1 MAQWGQGQ
9 QQGFQYPMQTGFP
22 AGNPQFQQNPQFVP
36 QNPQFQQQNP
46 TFQQQPQFQQGGLG
60 APNGGGLI
68 PQQTGFPGQRPQG
81 FQQPQQTGFPGGSGF
96 VQPQATGFPGGNFQ
110 QNRPAPPPV
119 PPIPSQ
125 FQQPAQPPSFLSL
138 PPPQQPGRLLSASPG
153 FAGGGGLLPQ
163 PTGFGGRPAQAPLV
177 PQMTGFVDPRIMM
190 MTQTFM
196 PTNTSAPY
204 GPGGVPQLPQQ
215 QQNLVTSIQELNQT
229 QRGTTQQQIP
239 WALSKAEKKNY
250 NNIFRSWDA
259 QNTGFING
267 TTALEV
273 FGASGLPKDD
283 LARIWTLADMDDR
296 GKLNLAEFHVAMGL
310 IYRRLNGMPVPD
322 QLPPELKPPSAKD
335 LDNSVD
341 LVKDLLK
348 HETRSR
354 SPLGET
360 SYLRNRS
367 FTGNSTLDTKRD
379 ATIYRHNDNEPP
391 TNFYQSSKRH
401 VNRNAIRARDDD
413 SPASDLEDM
422 KRRLANTAQMLDR
435 AAEAEASKTKEDE
448 ELDQE
453 MDDLKYRVK
462 RVQDD
467 LDYAARGPRTA
478 SREEEKRRLERE
490 LLTLMH
496 ERIPE
501 VERKIKARDERKEKE
516 RRQWARDRDRA
527 NERFGRYDSRDDYR
541 NDDRDRDRDR
551 PYSRGGHDDRDR
563 PYSRGAGLDDRDR
576 PYSRGYDDRDRP
588 RSRNTY
594 DRDDRDDR
602 NRDNYL
608 RDRPSSR
615 SDGRRDDYDRPRSP
629 PRSAPPPP
637 SAPPAPVVREAP
649 AVPKSVPQSTP
660 SPSLKNMTAAEKSAF
675 LKAEAARR
683 IQGRRAALG
692 VTAPTSPVVDT
703 SVEDRLQQEKKEA
716 EEKARA
722 AEKQAEER
730 ERARK
735 ERLASEKAL
744 QEPAPAPTPTTTAP
758 APAPT
763 PKVAPTPPKRAP
775 APPPPRK
782 AAAPPAPKAAPPAPK
797 APARPIAP
805 PAPIVPENDPEEEA
819 LRAREEAVRKAKEER
834 ERRFQERL
842 RQLEKEEEDAR
853 LEEERYQARIL
864 EAQSKVAKAATPA
877 PVAPVRAAPP
887 PVVSAAPTPVA
898 PVAPPPP
905 PAPAAPAPPI
915 VAAAVASPQEKST
928 NPFSRLIKEGA
939 TAAPVANGGTNP
951 WAPPPAP
958 TPRIVPAAAPAPS
971 QSPAPKATYNTASS
985 KDEDDWDDIKE
996 KSDDDG
1002 DSSDD
1007 EITASRAARAKIA
1020 QSLFGGM
1027 LPRPTSAAAS
1037 SPASSPATPAPVGG
1051 PPPPPAPPAPAPPR
1065 APPAPVVVAT
1075 GPPDR
1080 GALLNSIQ
1088 GGLKLRP
1095 TKTVD
1100 KSAPPVS
1107 GRVLGDTA
1115 PPEHINAA
1123 PRPISPPAQAP
1134 APAPAPYIPETL
1146 PMAHEDGD
1154 RSSYRQSVGW
1164 FADRAA
1170 DIGSSPP
1177 NVQSLPS
1184 TAEADEDAEDI
1195 YESPPAPAVPAVIPE
1210 IHVDEATAEP
1220 ASDLMADIDKSIE
1233 HRVRSLYA
1241 FEGDGPED
1249 LSFGENLML
1258 VANPSKSGGDW
1269 WYGKTVSSGKAGL
1282 FPKTYVEVV
1291 TPKKAKAVYT
1301 YTASNGDELA
1311 FSEGET
1317 LSIVDTSEEEW
1328 WKAEQG
1334 GVVFIVPAAYL
1345 ELVEDAK
1352 MKSAPRTDQI
1362 LQATPDPVTVSIPFD
1377 DEKILTLPRP
1387 ESSVSKISVNGHEM
1401 DDSDSDDSDSD
1412 YLSFEDSDD
1421 DEETAA
1427 AKEAREREK
1436 QRVLEAAGLIVKQ
1449 NVGPPPVRPRRPAP
1463 AAPRRVLSV
1472 HKDLPPVPDAE
1483 PPEAETEPEHEP
1495 APEPISHEARLDDA
1509 FARYES
1515 FKNLHA
1521 AGMNRLS
1528 VISTES
1534 TSGTAVSPTATTT
1547 ATIPSSASVMSLS
1560 PSQSSQKESGGGS
1573 GGEGKYSNFL
1583 HFLTGGKGESAE
1595 RERRTVSSLNISA
1608 PIMINSP
1615 SNQSTPQ
1622 DGPSR
1627 SNSPS
1632 FGMSWASLV
1641 NRNAL
1646 EGIPPGERK
1655 RQEAIFELINT
1666 EVAYVR
1672 DLQLIVE
1679 VFYSSMLPMLSTKE
1693 ITVVF
1698 ANVEDLLL
1706 INTAFVS
1713 SLEERQKDC
1722 RLYVDK
1728 IGDILLSHI
1737 PNMGAYME
1745 YCVNQSIAIQVLKSL
1760 REANPELASHLQ
1772 HLRDENPTVR
1782 NLDLSSYLLA
1792 PMQRVTR
1799 YPLLI
1804 KQIEKYTEVG
1814 EEYEAI
1820 KTSHD
1825 MAEKLL
1831 EHINETIRQ
1840 QEGHETLR
1848 TISQNLWIGQGR
1860 LDLTAPTRHMGPR
1873 RLLKQGVVFKAKS
1886 RKKLNAFLCSD
1897 ILVLL
1902 DESMKNLYRM
1912 PIPLAYAQVKD
1923 TGTRDETGFQI
1934 SQNYPRGGDALN
1946 LRASSAR
1953 ECQQWV
1959 QEIGHATKRAR
1970 HAEERAAR
1978 KNGRRQH

>member
-36 QNPQFQQQNP
+36 QNQQFQQPQNP
-46 TFQQQPQFQQGGLG
+46 TFQQQPQFQPQGGLG
-60 APNGGGLI
+60 APNGGLI
-68 PQQTGFPGQRPQG
+68 PQRTGFPGQQPQG

-96 VQPQATGFPGGNFQ
+96 IQPQATGFPAGNFQ
-110 QNRPAPPPV
+110 QNRSAPPPPV

-125 FQQPAQPPSFLSL
+125 FQQPNQTHSFLNL
-138 PPPQQPGRLLSASPG
+138 PPPQQQPNRLLSASPG
-153 FAGGGGLLPQ
+153 YGGGGLLPQ
-163 PTGFGGRPAQAPLV
+163 ATGFAGRPTGGPLV

-215 QQNLVTSIQELNQT
+215 QQNLVTSIQQHNQA
-229 QRGTTQQQIP
+229 QRGSTQQQIS

-259 QNTGFING
+259 QNTGFIG
-267 TTALEV
+267 GPTALEV

-283 LARIWTLADMDDR
+283 LARIWTLADGDDR

-322 QLPPELKPPSAKD
+322 VLPAELRPPSAKD
-335 LDNSVD
+335 LDDSVD

-354 SPLGET
+354 SPLSEDSRT
-360 SYLRNRS
+360 SYLKNRS
-367 FTGNSTLDTKRD
+367 FTGTSALDTKRD
-379 ATIYRHNDNEPP
+379 ATIYRHNDNEP
-391 TNFYQSSKRH
+391 TTHVYQSRNRH
-401 VNRNAIRARDDD
+401 VDRNAIRARDDD
-413 SPASDLEDM
+413 SPSSDLQDM
-422 KRRLANTAQMLDR
+422 KRRLENTAQMLDR

-467 LDYAARGPRTA
+467 LDYVARGPRTA
-478 SREEEKRRLERE
+478 ARDEEKRRLERE
-490 LLTLMH
+490 LLSLMH

-501 VERKIKARDERKEKE
+501 VERKIKARDERKERE

-527 NERFGRYDSRDDYR
+527 NERFGRYDSKDDYSR
-541 NDDRDRDRDR
+541 NDDRDR
-551 PYSRGGHDDRDR
+551 PYSRGGYDDRDR
-563 PYSRGAGLDDRDR
+563 PYSRGGDDRDR

-588 RSRNTY
+588 RSRANY
-594 DRDDRDDR
+594 DRDGREDR
-602 NRDNYL
+602 NRDDYL
-608 RDRPSSR
+608 RDRPASR
-615 SDGRRDDYDRPRSP
+615 SDNRRDADYDRPRSP
-629 PRSAPPPP
+629 PRAAPPPP
-637 SAPPAPVVREAP
+637 AAPPVSAAREAP
-649 AVPKSVPQSTP
+649 AAPPLSTP
-660 SPSLKNMTAAEKSAF
+660 SPSLKSMTPAERSAF

-683 IQGRRAALG
+683 IQGRMAALG
-692 VTAPTSPVVDT
+692 VTAPPSPVVDT

-716 EEKARA
+716 EEKAKA

-735 ERLASEKAL
+735 ERLANEKAL
-744 QEPAPAPTPTTTAP
+744 QDDKPAPAPTPTTTAP
-758 APAPT
+758 PPA
-763 PKVAPTPPKRAP
+763 
-775 APPPPRK
+775 
-782 AAAPPAPKAAPPAPK
+782 PAPKAAPPPPSLPPAPVV
-797 APARPIAP
+797 PAP
-805 PAPIVPENDPEEEA
+805 PAAPEVDPEEEA
-819 LRAREEAVRKAKEER
+819 LRAREEALRKAKEER

-842 RQLEKEEEDAR
+842 RQLEKEEEEAR
-853 LEEERYQARIL
+853 LEEERYQAKIQ
-864 EAQSKVAKAATPA
+864 EAQAKVVKAPSPA
-877 PVAPVRAAPP
+877 PAPPVRAAP
-887 PVVSAAPTPVA
+887 AP
-898 PVAPPPP
+898 APPAP
-905 PAPAAPAPPI
+905 PAPAPP
-915 VAAAVASPQEKST
+915 VAAPTFSAQEKST

-939 TAAPVANGGTNP
+939 TSPPAANGGANP
-951 WAPPPAP
+951 WAPPPAA
-958 TPRIVPAAAPAPS
+958 TPRTAPAPS
-971 QSPAPKATYNTASS
+971 KSPAPAAAKNTYQTASS
-985 KDEDDWDDIKE
+985 SFDDDWDDVKE
-996 KSDDDG
+996 KEDSDG

-1007 EITASRAARAKIA
+1007 EITASREARAKIA
-1020 QSLFGGM
+1020 QSLFGGI
-1027 LPRPTSAAAS
+1027 LPRPSSAAAS
-1037 SPASSPATPAPVGG
+1037 APVSSPSTPGPLGGG
-1051 PPPPPAPPAPAPPR
+1051 PPPPPPPPSAPPAR
-1065 APPAPVVVAT
+1065 ARPSDVS
-1075 GPPDR
+1075 
-1080 GALLNSIQ
+1080 ALMSSIQ
-1088 GGLKLRP
+1088 GGLRLKP

-1115 PPEHINAA
+1115 PPAHINAA
-1123 PRPISPPAQAP
+1123 PRPASPPPP
-1134 APAPAPYIPETL
+1134 AAVVPDTL
-1146 PMAHEDGD
+1146 PMAKEDGD

-1170 DIGSSPP
+1170 DVGSSPP
-1177 NVQSLPS
+1177 VVQALPS
-1184 TAEADEDAEDI
+1184 TVEVDEEEER
-1195 YESPPAPAVPAVIPE
+1195 YQAPAAPVAIPE
-1210 IHVDEATAEP
+1210 IHVDEPASEP
-1220 ASDLMADIDKSIE
+1220 TSDLMADIDKSIE
-1233 HRVRSLYA
+1233 HRVRSLYP
-1241 FEGDGPED
+1241 FEGDGHED
-1249 LSFGENLML
+1249 LSFGENLIL

-1269 WYGKTVSSGKAGL
+1269 WYGKIVSTGKAGL
-1282 FPKTYVEVV
+1282 FPKTYVE
-1291 TPKKAKAVYT
+1291 TIIPKKAKAVYT
-1301 YTASNGDELA
+1301 YTAGNGDELP
-1311 FSEGET
+1311 FTEGDT
-1317 LSIVDTSEEEW
+1317 LTIIDTSEEEW

-1345 ELVEDAK
+1345 ELVEET
-1352 MKSAPRTDQI
+1352 PRTDQT
-1362 LQATPDPVTVSIPFD
+1362 QARNDTVPVSIPP
-1377 DEKILTLPRP
+1377 EKILTLPAP
-1387 ESSVSKISVNGHEM
+1387 ESIESKMKTHDDQTDN
-1401 DDSDSDDSDSD
+1401 DSDSDDSDSD
-1412 YLSFEDSDD
+1412 YLSFEDNDD
-1421 DEETAA
+1421 DNDEEAAA

-1436 QRVLEAAGLIVKQ
+1436 QRVLEAAGLIVNQ
-1449 NVGPPPVRPRRPAP
+1449 NVGPPPLRPKARSIKRRPAP
-1463 AAPRRVLSV
+1463 AAPRREPSF
-1472 HKDLPPVPDAE
+1472 HKDLPPVPD
-1483 PPEAETEPEHEP
+1483 TEPEPDPDPEPEP
-1495 APEPISHEARLDDA
+1495 APIISHEARLDDA

-1515 FKNLHA
+1515 FKNSHA
-1521 AGMNRLS
+1521 ANAMNRLS
-1528 VISTES
+1528 VVSTDS
-1534 TSGTAVSPTATTT
+1534 TSGMTMSPTV
-1547 ATIPSSASVMSLS
+1547 SSASAMSLA
-1560 PSQSSQKESGGGS
+1560 PSQGSQKDTG
-1573 GGEGKYSNFL
+1573 GGEGRYSNFL
-1583 HFLTGGKGESAE
+1583 HFLTGGKAQGEGGSG
-1595 RERRTVSSLNISA
+1595 ERRTAASLNISA
-1608 PIMINSP
+1608 PMMINSA

-1632 FGMSWASLV
+1632 FGMSWASL
-1641 NRNAL
+1641 
-1646 EGIPPGERK
+1646 
-1655 RQEAIFELINT
+1655 LINT

-1698 ANVEDLLL
+1698 ANIEDLLL
-1706 INTAFVS
+1706 VNTAFVS

-1745 YCVNQSIAIQVLKSL
+1745 YCVNQSTAIQVLKSL
-1760 REANPELASHLQ
+1760 RESKPELASHLQ

-1840 QEGHETLR
+1840 QEGQETLKN
-1848 TISQNLWIGQGR
+1848 ISQNLWVGQGR

-1886 RKKLNAFLCSD
+1886 RKKLHAFLCSD

-1912 PIPLAYAQVKD
+1912 PIPLAYAHAKES
-1923 TGTRDETGFQI
+1923 GSRDETGFQI
-1934 SQNYPRGGDALN
+1934 SQNYQRGADTLN

-1953 ECQQWV
+1953 DCQQWV
-1959 QEIGHATKRAR
+1959 QEITTATKRAR

-1978 KNGRRQH
+1978 KAGRR